1 MSAKDNN
8 GLRLGAFLVTRA
20 MLTIGGVL
28 GAGDIQNAASMGQ
41 KPRGNTNSVLYK
53 ILLRSHAQPEL

>member
-20 MLTIGGVL
+20 MLAIGGVL

-41 KPRGNTNSVLYK
+41 KPRGNTNSVL
-53 ILLRSHAQPEL
+53 